1 MKPGISLAV
10 SVARGAVI
18 SGIFIFVLP
27 ALFGA
32 GAIWFAMPLT
42 ELMVAV
48 YVLAMMRR
56 CTAALPTERK
66 P

>member
-1 MKPGISLAV
+1 MP
-10 SVARGAVI
+10 
-18 SGIFIFVLP
+18 P

-42 ELMVAV
+42 ELLVAV

-56 CTAALPTERK
+56 CTATLPK
-66 P
+66 NGSC